1 MTFVHRTWRLG
12 LVAAFLV
19 IAATAIAPVV
29 GATIGV
35 SISDK
40 QFDPAQIVVAQG
52 DTVTWTVTKSIGE
65 PPTVTS
71 GKPADADKGS
81 VFNSQT
87 SDPGLAT
94 LKDVGGTFSFTFD
107 KPGTYAYY
115 CVVHPVDMT
124 GEVVVLAPGQSPPP
138 AASPGESHE
147 GVPAQNKL
155 IGAAILIV
163 TLVLLFGAAAVYRR
177 MNPA

>member
-12 LVAAFLV
+12 LVAAFLA
-19 IAATAIAPVV
+19 IAAAAITPAL

-35 SISDK
+35 AISDK
-40 QFDPAQIVVAQG
+40 QFDPAQSVVAQG
-52 DTVTWTVTKSIGE
+52 DTVTWTVAKAIGE
-65 PPTVTS
+65 PHTVTS

-87 SDPGLAT
+87 GDPDLAK

-107 KPGTYAYY
+107 KAGTYAYY
-115 CVVHPVDMT
+115 CVVHQVEMT
-124 GEVVVLAPGQSPPP
+124 GVVVVLAPGQSPPP
-138 AASPGESHE
+138 AASPGESHG
-147 GVPAQNKL
+147 GVPAENKL
-155 IGAAILIV
+155 IGAAILIF